1 MDRLQAPFPNG
12 SKAARQNPP
21 VVAAAARVAIGL
33 LLVVVLA
40 MVRSQNEVLWW
51 SVQRSNAE
59 KESHLMWLRTKYTI
73 ARIGSSVARTTQIVL
88 LVSDSH
94 SELSLLRTAWN

>member
-1 MDRLQAPFPNG
+1 MGP
-12 SKAARQNPP
+12 
-21 VVAAAARVAIGL
+21 

-40 MVRSQNEVLWW
+40 MVRSQNGVLW

-59 KESHLMWLRTKYTI
+59 KEGDQMRLTTKYTM
-73 ARIGSSVARTTQIVL
+73 ARIGSSVARTTEITV

-94 SELSLLRTAWN
+94 SEWSLLRTA

>member
-21 VVAAAARVAIGL
+21 VVAAAARVAIGP
-33 LLVVVLA
+33 LVVVVVA
-40 MVRSQNEVLWW
+40 MVRSQNGVLW

-73 ARIGSSVARTTQIVL
+73 ARIGSSVARTTKIML

-94 SELSLLRTAWN
+94 SEWSLLRTAWN